1 MVFRNCP
8 PSRAQRTTRVNSTV
22 LPDPAM
28 NCGSKCFCPY
38 KKGFPTCEEDA
49 IIPCLRQETYMCRH
63 AFECLIT
70 KELNIC
76 LRSAS
81 CFSPLTCMQSHLEKD
96 TTREPVLGIAFW
108 KSFFLSLWALFRRGC
123 ILQHAY
129 AIPCEDRFK
138 NMASFSS
145 IKWWR
150 YGSEMRGEWA
160 DEQWGEGTTGGGEL
174 NVGMNGTC
182 GIPGPANA
190 DTSE

>member
-8 PSRAQRTTRVNSTV
+8 PSRAQRTTWVNSTV

-38 KKGFPTCEEDA
+38 KQGFPTCEEDA

-76 LRSAS
+76 LRSVS
-81 CFSPLTCMQSHLEKD
+81 RFSPLTCMQSHLGKD
-96 TTREPVLGIAFW
+96 TTRDPVLDIAFW

-138 NMASFSS
+138 NMASFPSNKVMKIWFRNERRVS
-145 IKWWR
+145 RWAVR
-150 YGSEMRGEWA
+150 RGHHGRWGVERW
-160 DEQWGEGTTGGGEL
+160 DERDMWH
-174 NVGMNGTC
+174 
-182 GIPGPANA
+182 PWP
-190 DTSE
+190 SKSWH